1 MTSPPTCSPSST
13 EVSTWAGEGTDARR
27 KRHSAEPQDSVLRLT
42 SLAFSLPLLDT
53 ILMWSNPLLFTSS
66 KHLDVTAFRC
76 RQP

>member
-1 MTSPPTCSPSST
+1 M
-13 EVSTWAGEGTDARR
+13 STWAGEGTDARR

-42 SLAFSLPLLDT
+42 SLAFSPHLLDT

-66 KHLDVTAFRC
+66 KHLDATALRC